1 MAYSQSRSV
10 DAVPDAKDIPN
21 GFIPFANLVIGEET
35 FEVTL
40 QHIVDLAC
48 AGVAGCS
55 MAGLTLLERGGP
67 MTAAATSDVALRVD
81 LAQYVENSGPC
92 LDAYRRQVFNR
103 ITSTDTEKRWPEFCL
118 AAAASGV
125 HSTLSFPL
133 VVAGDGLGALNLY
146 SDVESGFDE
155 IDERTG
161 AVFAAHAAV
170 ALANARSYWRNEELR
185 HNLELALETRGVIDQ
200 AKGILIAREGFSA
213 DAAFDVLKRASQR
226 TNRKLHE
233 IAQEMVESASGSQ
246 GGDDWPTSG
255 NHDEIGEMDR

>member
-1 MAYSQSRSV
+1 
-10 DAVPDAKDIPN
+10 VPENQGSTND
-21 GFIPFANLVIGEET
+21 FIPFANLVFAEET

-48 AGVAGCS
+48 AGVGGCS

-67 MTAAATSDVALRVD
+67 TTAAATSDVALRVD
-81 LAQYVENSGPC
+81 ASQYAENSGPC

-103 ITSTDTEKRWPEFCL
+103 IKSTDTDERWPAFCHV
-118 AAAASGV
+118 AAEAGV

-146 SDVESGFDE
+146 SDVESGFDD

-185 HNLELALETRGVIDQ
+185 RNLEIALETRGVIDQ
-200 AKGILIAREGFSA
+200 AKGILIAREGITG
-213 DAAFDVLKRASQR
+213 DIAFDVLKRASQR
-226 TNRKLHE
+226 TNRKVHE
-233 IAQEMVESASGSQ
+233 IAQEMVDAASRRQGKENGSSS
-246 GGDDWPTSG
+246 DSSV
-255 NHDEIGEMDR
+255 GEMDELND

>member
-1 MAYSQSRSV
+1 
-10 DAVPDAKDIPN
+10 VPHAQEAPN
-21 GFIPFANLVIGEET
+21 DFIPFANLIFGEET

-40 QHIVDLAC
+40 QHIVDLARE
-48 AGVAGCS
+48 GVAGCS
-55 MAGLTLLERGGP
+55 MAGVTLLERGGP
-67 MTAAATSDVALRVD
+67 TTAAATSDVALRVD
-81 LAQYVENSGPC
+81 ASQYSENSGPC

-103 ITSTDTEKRWPEFCL
+103 ITSTDTEERWPGFCRV
-118 AAAASGV
+118 AAAAGV

-161 AVFAAHAAV
+161 AVFAAHAAI

-185 HNLELALETRGVIDQ
+185 RNLETALETRGVIDQ

-213 DAAFDVLKRASQR
+213 AIAFDVLKRASQR
-226 TNRKLHE
+226 SNRKIHD
-233 IAQEMVESASGSQ
+233 IAQEMVDAACHRDGDEHRRLTDKSGEVAELGS
-246 GGDDWPTSG
+246 
-255 NHDEIGEMDR
+255 